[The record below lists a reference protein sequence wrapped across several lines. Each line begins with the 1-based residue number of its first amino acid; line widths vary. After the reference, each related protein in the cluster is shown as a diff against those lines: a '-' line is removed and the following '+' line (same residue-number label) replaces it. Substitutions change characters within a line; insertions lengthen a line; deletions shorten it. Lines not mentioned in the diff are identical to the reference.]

1 MKRNTA
7 ELWNSVWERDA
18 SAAKDRYDLAKEEC
32 GIRWKRIETVA
43 REELGSFEGKKVI
56 EIGAGAGTNA
66 ALMAKRGATVT
77 LVDYSSRALERA
89 HRFFT
94 HNGLEANLL
103 REDVLALPDHLL
115 GFFDIAMSFGLT
127 EHFRGDDRVAANR
140 AHFDLVRPGGL
151 VFISVPNKW
160 NPPYRL
166 YKLVAQA
173 LGTWRVGEEYPYSRR
188 ELERICEQLGV
199 SQYQFFGDSTWASFG
214 FVNPLRIMRRL
225 RGRVETVDLASLRPE
240 RGTLLDPYLAYALV
254 LCGKKL

>member
-7 ELWNSVWERDA
+7 ELWDSVWERDA
-18 SAAKDRYDLAKEEC
+18 SATQDRYDLANEEC
-32 GIRWKRIETVA
+32 GIRWRRIETVA

-77 LVDYSSRALERA
+77 LVDYSSKALERA
-89 HRFFT
+89 QHFFT
-94 HNGLEANLL
+94 HNSLEANLL
-103 REDVLALPDHLL
+103 REDVLALPHHLL
-115 GFFDIAMSFGLT
+115 RSFDIAMSFGLT

-166 YKLVAQA
+166 HKLAAQA
-173 LGTWRVGEEYPYSRR
+173 LGRWRVGEEYPYSRR
-188 ELERICEQLGV
+188 ELETICEQLGV
-199 SQYQFFGDSTWASFG
+199 SQHQFFGDSFWASFG
-214 FVNPLRIMRRL
+214 FLSPLRIMRRI

-240 RGTLLDPYLAYALV
+240 RSSFLDPYLAYSLV
-254 LCGKKL
+254 LCAKKP